1 MHNILHIH
9 FKDLIQSAN
18 KYSEVFKYLPLYV
31 FLVNKYFTVSE
42 YIYIY
47 IRLHSNT
54 ADKFTWWINTNNHQ
68 CVYILIIS
76 KFIINIKLSKQRC
89 SVSQLCQAVTCGH
102 WWQLML
108 SSLLPSDLIWDLSVA
123 PLLVQLT
130 GWTNAVDNFWW
141 RGVPDERIGNIFFWG
156 DIFIFFWFCLL
167 LLLLS
172 RWDYTEAIRGELLVW
187 SDHETQR
194 EEASEKVSCC
204 VQPAACRTAET
215 VEINTCCSPSLC
227 CSNRRLGLI
236 LCILQNNKSTLAVDF
251 WISYFNFD
259 SQVWSRLAQ
268 QQVERR
274 KMLKWISAEAANT

>member
-1 MHNILHIH
+1 MSVSCVRLWLV
-9 FKDLIQSAN
+9 DTDGSWCSPPSSRLIWSGTCQSLL
-18 KYSEVFKYLPLYV
+18 SSSSSQDGQ
-31 FLVNKYFTVSE
+31 T
-42 YIYIY
+42 
-47 IRLHSNT
+47 R
-54 ADKFTWWINTNNHQ
+54 W
-68 CVYILIIS
+68 IIS
-76 KFIINIKLSKQRC
+76 GDAAFRTKGSEIY
-89 SVSQLCQAVTCGH
+89 
-102 WWQLML
+102 
-108 SSLLPSDLIWDLSVA
+108 SSEEIYS
-123 PLLVQLT
+123 
-130 GWTNAVDNFWW
+130 F
-141 RGVPDERIGNIFFWG
+141 
-156 DIFIFFWFCLL
+156 FFWFCLL

-194 EEASEKVSCC
+194 EEASEQVSCC

-259 SQVWSRLAQ
+259 SQVWSRLSQ